1 MRLIRILLRLVA
13 ATLILIVLAL
23 AGFRAAAALRET
35 EMPEVAAGPEALFVE
50 AGGLKLHYRTWGPET
65 GPALVLVPGTMAWAE
80 TYRDIAGPLGDK
92 GFRVISPDMPPFG
105 YSSRPADG
113 DYSRAAQARR
123 LLAFADALKLDR
135 FALGVHSYGGG
146 GAIEAAF
153 LAPDRIE
160 ALVLLDVAL
169 GGGWGLGRR
178 ERRDPPLAPIA
189 GFRPLRDILI
199 AATFTNPLLIG
210 KGLRDFIADD
220 ALATPERIALYSR
233 PLTMAGTTQAIGDW
247 LITGLYG
254 DERLSKAAD
263 PGNYKA
269 LDAPVLVIW
278 GREDTVTPLDQ
289 GETIAAS
296 FARGRLEVLDG
307 VNHIPHVERPQAV
320 IDLGAAFLAQTS
332 EPGTS
337 PGKQPRLRGTIGG

>member
-1 MRLIRILLRLVA
+1 MLLIRILLWLI
-13 ATLILIVLAL
+13 ATALILVVVAL
-23 AGFRAAAALRET
+23 AGFRAAATLRET
-35 EMPEVAAGPEALFVE
+35 ETPEVAAGPGALFVE
-50 AGGLKLHYRTWGPET
+50 ADGLKLHYRTWGPET
-65 GPALVLVPGTMAWAE
+65 GPALLLVPGTMAWAE
-80 TYRDIAGPLGDK
+80 TWRDIAGSLGDK

-105 YSSRPADG
+105 YSGRPSDG

-123 LLAFADALKLDR
+123 LLAFADALKLER
-135 FALGVHSYGGG
+135 FVLGVHSYGGG

-153 LAPDRIE
+153 LAPDRIQ

-169 GGGWGLGRR
+169 GLGRM
-178 ERRDPPLAPIA
+178 EKPEPPLAPVA
-189 GFRPLRDILI
+189 GFWPLRDVLI

-220 ALATPERIALYSR
+220 ALATSERVALYAR

-247 LITGLYG
+247 LVTGLYG
-254 DERLSKAAD
+254 DERLSRAAD
-263 PGNYKA
+263 LDNYGA
-269 LDAPVLVIW
+269 FDAPVLVIW
-278 GREDTVTPLDQ
+278 GREDTVTPLEQ

-320 IDLGAAFLAQTS
+320 IDLFAAFLAQTA
-332 EPGTS
+332 EPVTA
-337 PGKQPRLRGTIGG
+337 PDKQPRLRGTIGG

>member
-1 MRLIRILLRLVA
+1 MRLIRILPRLVA

-23 AGFRAAAALRET
+23 AGFRIAAALRET
-35 EMPEVAAGPEALFVE
+35 EMPEVAAGAGALFVE
-50 AGGLKLHYRTWGPET
+50 ADGLKLHYRTWGPET

-92 GFRVISPDMPPFG
+92 GLRVISPDMPPFG

-169 GGGWGLGRR
+169 GLGRM
-178 ERRDPPLAPIA
+178 EKPEPPLAPLA

-254 DERLSKAAD
+254 DERLSKAAE
-263 PGNYKA
+263 PVNYKA
-269 LDAPVLVIW
+269 FDAPVLVIW

-320 IDLGAAFLAQTS
+320 IDLVAAFLAQTS
-332 EPGTS
+332 EPVTS

>member
-1 MRLIRILLRLVA
+1 MRLIRVLLWLVA
-13 ATLILIVLAL
+13 TALILIIVAL

-35 EMPEVAAGPEALFVE
+35 ETSEVAARPGAQFVE
-50 AGGLKLHYRTWGPET
+50 ADGLKLHYRTWGPET
-65 GPALVLVPGTMAWAE
+65 GPPLVLVPGTMAWAE

-105 YSSRPADG
+105 YSSRPTDG

-123 LLAFADALKLDR
+123 LLAFADALKLER

-169 GGGWGLGRR
+169 GLGRM
-178 ERRDPPLAPIA
+178 EKPEPPLAPIA
-189 GFRPLRDILI
+189 GVRPLREVLI
-199 AATFTNPLLIG
+199 AATFTNPLLTG

-220 ALATPERIALYSR
+220 ALATPERIGLYAR
-233 PLTMAGTTQAIGDW
+233 PLVMAGTTQAIGDW

-254 DERLSKAAD
+254 DERLSHAAD
-263 PGNYKA
+263 LGNYRA
-269 LDAPVLVIW
+269 FDSPVLVIW

-296 FARGRLEVLDG
+296 FAKGRLEVLDG

-320 IDLGAAFLAQTS
+320 IDLIAAFLAQTS
-332 EPGTS
+332 EPVTS